1 MATKTKHNS
10 KKELIG
16 QGIGNVGSALF
27 GGLPA
32 AGATVRTLVNITSG
46 GRTRLSGCITSI
58 LILIVVLALSPLVQ
72 WIPMA
77 VLAGI
82 LMVTAV
88 KMVDYRSFRLFKKK
102 STLENLLIVLA
113 VTAITFSID
122 LMIAVGIGLLIA
134 CLLFVKEQ
142 IGKTV
147 IRRKYTGELVHSKKV
162 RTRETMRIL
171 EENGH
176 LIKVYELSD
185 SLFFGTCD
193 KLLAEIEKDLDSFC
207 IVLDL
212 KRVNTIDFTGAQ
224 LIRQIVDRINDKGHY
239 LLLTY
244 LDIPGDRDKERLRS
258 FMEDLGVTEAVGPDH
273 IFPDTDYALEWAEDS
288 LIKDITSGTQR
299 GKHILTLQD
308 LSVFKDLSPEHLNL
322 VNRYLRPVSF
332 RKGEIIFKEGEPGD
346 GVYFILSGYV
356 SVFTGG
362 KALRLATFAE
372 GVFFGEMAILE
383 DQSRSAT
390 VRSETDTNLLF
401 MDKNDFLQLTGSEPI
416 LAAHML
422 HMIARELSNRLRMT
436 SAEVMA
442 LEE

>member
-1 MATKTKHNS
+1 
-10 KKELIG
+10 
-16 QGIGNVGSALF
+16 
-27 GGLPA
+27 
-32 AGATVRTLVNITSG
+32 
-46 GRTRLSGCITSI
+46 
-58 LILIVVLALSPLVQ
+58 
-72 WIPMA
+72 
-77 VLAGI
+77 
-82 LMVTAV
+82 
-88 KMVDYRSFRLFKKK
+88 
-102 STLENLLIVLA
+102 
-113 VTAITFSID
+113 
-122 LMIAVGIGLLIA
+122 MIAVGIGLLIA

-162 RTRETMRIL
+162 RARETMRIL

-362 KALRLATFAE
+362 RALRLATFAE

-383 DQSRSAT
+383 DQPRSAT

-401 MDKNDFLQLTGSEPI
+401 MDKNDFLHLTGSEPI